1 MMNDINELP
10 NKSTSSRGMTNI
22 ASGRPRWA
30 LAAAIIAVLFGVLTV
45 LSGGRALFGGDAARE
60 AVGNAVTFVLW
71 FNFFSGFIYVLAG
84 IGLFLWRRW
93 AALLSALIAIT
104 TLLVFSAFGWHVATG
119 GAFEMRTV
127 GAMILRSGTWIVIA
141 ILACRALG
149 CLTPKNV

>member
-1 MMNDINELP
+1 MVNNIKEPP
-10 NKSTSSRGMTNI
+10 NKPASSHGMVNI
-22 ASGRPRWA
+22 APGRPRWA

-45 LSGGRALFGGDAARE
+45 VSGGGALFGGEAASA

-93 AALLSALIAIT
+93 AALLSAFIAIT

-127 GAMILRSGTWIVIA
+127 GAMILRSGIWIA
-141 ILACRALG
+141 IAIPACRALG